1 MIVKNRDQSMLKL
14 EDILEMSCRVFI
26 QWQKA
31 MGCEHC
37 RTDQQS
43 MMILPMAA
51 ERLIALY
58 EAACLTYGIIHLDS
72 GMSRHGDGQVSSS
85 STSLHSRRASGIEKF
100 SRQVMCLKSE
110 MRLGTMELDGSNAA
124 LLVRFLLSRR
134 LLKLCALLG
143 DLKEMIEKLWHK
155 DWAQQTDALKV
166 CERSTTFIMD
176 KVMVLIG
183 EIR

>member
-1 MIVKNRDQSMLKL
+1 
-14 EDILEMSCRVFI
+14 MSCLVFM

-51 ERLIALY
+51 ERIIALY
-58 EAACLTYGIIHLDS
+58 EAACLTYGITHLDS
-72 GMSRHGDGQVSSS
+72 GMGNHEDRQQSSS
-85 STSLHSRRASGIEKF
+85 SVSLHSRRAIGMES
-100 SRQVMCLKSE
+100 SPRQVMCLKSK
-110 MRLGTMELDGSNAA
+110 MRFGKMELDGSNAT
-124 LLVRFLLSRR
+124 LLVRTLLSRR

-155 DWAQQTDALKV
+155 DWAQQTDALKA
-166 CERSTTFIMD
+166 CERSTTFILD
-176 KVMVLIG
+176 KVVVLIG
-183 EIR
+183 EVR